1 MCPQA
6 CDRDRVTRRSPG
18 VRLVLVDEAEDAD
31 MLNSVLHSLLSLH
44 GWPAYAI
51 VGALCFGEAAI
62 FLGFVIPGET
72 AVVYGGVLAS
82 QHHVSLVAMGVVVVA
97 SAILGDTVGYV
108 VGRFFGPVL
117 LEHRPLK
124 GSKGVERTRAFI
136 QRRGGPAV
144 FLGRFVSLFRALA
157 PGMAGLS
164 ELRYRTFF
172 FFNALGGIVWG
183 VGFMLAGYFVGE
195 SVLKTAS
202 KASWAVLALLVLL
215 LTFVLYR
222 KVREHRQQASP
233 GTTPPKPD

>member
-1 MCPQA
+1 
-6 CDRDRVTRRSPG
+6 
-18 VRLVLVDEAEDAD
+18 

-44 GWPAYAI
+44 GWLAYAI

-62 FLGFVIPGET
+62 FLGFVVPGET

-82 QHHVSLVAMGVVVVA
+82 QHHVSLVAMGAVVVA

-108 VGRFFGPVL
+108 VGRFIGPVL

-124 GSKGVERTRAFI
+124 GSQGVERTRRFI

-183 VGFMLAGYFVGE
+183 LGFMFAGYFIGD
-195 SVLKTAS
+195 SILKTAS
-202 KASWAVLALLVLL
+202 TASWAIILALGLVLA
-215 LTFVLYR
+215 FILYR
-222 KVREHRQQASP
+222 KVREHRGRRSP
-233 GTTPPKPD
+233 GTTSPKPD